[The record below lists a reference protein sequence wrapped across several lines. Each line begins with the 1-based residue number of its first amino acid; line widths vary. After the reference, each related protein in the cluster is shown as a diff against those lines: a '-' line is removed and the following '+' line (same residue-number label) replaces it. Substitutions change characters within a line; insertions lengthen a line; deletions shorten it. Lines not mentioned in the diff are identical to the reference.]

1 MPTII
6 IAGVDGT
13 GDANDATYR
22 ADMANSYVNVLVRRA
37 LARGAKGAYHRG
49 PTLLGNETGPLGAWA
64 QNIIRNNLT
73 GVSDPKIVLTGYSR
87 GGASAI
93 TAAQL
98 LGLRGIFVDV
108 LVLFD
113 AVDRSVTAMADTIP
127 PNVRKVFHARR
138 SLRALSRVYFGNCGT
153 SSIPFVTSYT
163 QEHFL
168 CTHGGVGG
176 CPWWNSPT
184 RPATVRLSDIISED
198 GIPTAVTYQQDLA
211 GAATTWTW
219 MAPKLAAEG
228 II

>member
-98 LGLRGIFVDV
+98 LALRGISVDV

-127 PNVRKVFHARR
+127 PNVKKVFHARR

-176 CPWWNSPT
+176 CPWWNSPS

-219 MAPKLAAEG
+219 MAPKLSAEG

>member
-13 GDANDATYR
+13 GDANDANYR
-22 ADMANSYVNVLVRRA
+22 AEMANSYVNVLVRRA
-37 LARGAKGAYHRG
+37 LARGAKGAYNRG
-49 PTLLGNETGPLGAWA
+49 PSLLGNETGPLGAWA
-64 QNIIRNNLT
+64 HNTIRNNMQ

-98 LGLRGIFVDV
+98 LGLRGVAVDV
-108 LVLFD
+108 LALFD
-113 AVDRSVTAMADTIP
+113 AVDRSVTAMAETIP
-127 PNVRKVFHARR
+127 PNVKKVFHVRR
-138 SLRALSRVYFGNCGT
+138 AFRAASRPYFGNCGT
-153 SSIPFVTSYT
+153 RFFRLTTSYT
-163 QEHFL
+163 QEYFL

-184 RPATVRLSDIISED
+184 RPATVRLSDLIYED

-211 GAATTWTW
+211 GAAAAWTW
-219 MAPKLAAEG
+219 MAPKLALEG